1 MKERLERFWESV
13 TRFFLG
19 LYSKAIR
26 KPKMSEA
33 RRKRR
38 AAYKT
43 KYTRAKTNCIAAFW
57 DKAKSF
63 GKKTGRFFVEFNAK
77 LKM

>member
-43 KYTRAKTNCIAAFW
+43 KYTRAKTNGIAAFW
-57 DKAKSF
+57 EKAKAF
-63 GKKTGRFFVEFNAK
+63 GQKQADSLWRS
-77 LKM
+77 MQS